1 VTARLLLRTRPLS
14 LVMLAV
20 ELALV
25 ACVGVFA
32 VYPPDPEPVAR
43 EVVWI
48 CRKTD
53 VVCTELLAE
62 AKAIEAR
69 EVGS

>member
-1 VTARLLLRTRPLS
+1 MTRLLLRTRPLS

-25 ACVGVFA
+25 AAAGVFA
-32 VYPPDPEPVAR
+32 VHPPEPEPVAR
-43 EVVWI
+43 DVVSL
-48 CRKTD
+48 CRKSD